1 MGESPSSPTSLM
13 ARIAQIMQPS
23 QNELY
28 FTRIAILVEGI
39 EDIAFISTH
48 LQLSNRW
55 SQFREF
61 GCHFVVGD
69 GKTSLSRALAICKEL
84 DIPAFVVFDSD
95 AHQKKA
101 NDIKNN
107 KRDAFYY
114 IKDSDEIHRGGEG
127 RIMLLTGKPDFVAKL
142 YHSGINTIS
151 EQQYNFLTKLDRT
164 LFVVPEELLSDGKGK
179 IAGFT
184 MKYVGKDY
192 FPLSSIFSKNFCTRN
207 NIHIEPG

>member
-1 MGESPSSPTSLM
+1 MGDSPSSPTSLM

-48 LQLSNRW
+48 LQLSDRW

-61 GCHFVVGD
+61 GCHFVIGD

-95 AHQKKA
+95 THQKKA

-107 KRDAFYY
+107 KRDNSCILRLCGLNDFDPLPSDNLWHSQGVMWKTTIADVVMEDFS
-114 IKDSDEIHRGGEG
+114 KDVWEKTENNARNKMGFTDNVR
-127 RIMLLTGKPDFVAKL
+127 RKNRLLIAA
-142 YHSGINTIS
+142 
-151 EQQYNFLTKLDRT
+151 T
-164 LFVVPEELLSDGKGK
+164 LEELSSEGKQSAILETLCEK
-179 IAGFT
+179 LLGFV
-184 MKYVGKDY
+184 KK
-192 FPLSSIFSKNFCTRN
+192 P
-207 NIHIEPG
+207 